1 MRGVAFGEVFFGAA
15 AALVATSLGALL
27 IFPFRKLCVTFY
39 PSIMAFSAG
48 VMAYTT
54 FEMLSESR
62 AHGGDAALAWGVLAG
77 FAAFLAIERALP
89 HVHRIVR
96 KGDMEHGKRKAALLA
111 GTITIHN
118 VPEGLAIAAAFATE
132 PSLGWLVA
140 ASIAIQDLPEG
151 FVASAPLALYGVRTS
166 HSALW
171 GIFSGVVEFAAAII
185 GFFVLAHITAFV
197 PFALSFSAGAMGYVI
212 LFEMLPDSFR
222 EKKKLAPA
230 LSFALGVAGAILLSG
245 IVLG

>member
-1 MRGVAFGEVFFGAA
+1 MAFEEVLLGASL
-15 AALVATSLGALL
+15 ALVATSIGALL
-27 IFPFRKLCVTFY
+27 IFPFKKLCMTACS
-39 PSIMAFSAG
+39 SIMAFSAG

-62 AHGGDAALAWGVLAG
+62 TSGGDAALAIGVLVG
-77 FAAFLAIERALP
+77 FVSLLAIERALP

-96 KGDMEHGKRKAALLA
+96 KSEMGHGKRKAALLA

-118 VPEGLAIAAAFATE
+118 VPEGLAIAAAFASN

-140 ASIAIQDLPEG
+140 SSIAIQDLPEG
-151 FVASAPLALYGVRTS
+151 FVASAPLALYGIRTS

-171 GIFSGVVEFAAAII
+171 GIFSGAVEFAAALL
-185 GFFVLAHITAFV
+185 GFFFLTQLGAFV

-212 LFEMLPDSFR
+212 LFELLPDSFR
-222 EKKKLAPA
+222 EKKKFVPA
-230 LSFALGVAGAILLSG
+230 LAFALGVSGAIFLSG
-245 IVLG
+245 IMIS